1 MTCEHEGCTD
11 EGDPCFLTDDP
22 PDTPSYHFCAEH
34 AFEEGFCPV
43 CGTFWGGIESFD
55 FGPGVCEHCAAEM
68 DEYDADYESE
78 DIFPC

>member
-1 MTCEHEGCTD
+1 MTCEHEECTA
-11 EGDPCFLTDDP
+11 EGQPCFLIDDQ

-55 FGPGVCEHCAAEM
+55 FGPGICEHCTAEM
-68 DEYDADYESE
+68 NEDGDEEDWGYE
-78 DIFPC
+78 IP